1 MKDISNAQYFYRGK
15 VNWKVCIM
23 LMFSISLLWAIIL
36 FIPRS
41 GNIEKNKYFYLL
53 LYIGAV
59 LNLLILYICSLRQ
72 WSKTWIKDGI
82 IHSDIAFGLLPLS
95 KKMSLNEVKE
105 VCFVYNGSISRKKTD
120 SPNSIEINKMK
131 EKIAEKIDVSFITR
145 KLLSATSVEDERY
158 YLPVYCGC
166 LYLKGDANAM
176 ISVRLN
182 VVLNRANF
190 QEVKKFLSFLPE
202 NAVYKWRFG
211 KINVHTI
218 GTNY

>member
-15 VNWKVCIM
+15 VNWKACLI
-23 LMFSISLLWAIIL
+23 LIFSISLLWAIIL
-36 FIPRS
+36 FIPRP
-41 GNIEKNKYFYLL
+41 GNTEKNKYFYLL
-53 LYIGAV
+53 LCIGAG
-59 LNLLILYICSLRQ
+59 LDLLILYICSLRQ
-72 WSKTWIKDGI
+72 WSKTWIKDDV
-82 IHSDIAFGLLPLS
+82 IHSDIAFGLFPLS

-105 VCFVYNGSISRKKTD
+105 VCFVYNGSISRKKTAF
-120 SPNSIEINKMK
+120 PNSIEINQIK
-131 EKIAEKIDVSFITR
+131 EKIAEKIDAGFITR

-158 YLPVYCGC
+158 YLPVHCGC
-166 LYLKGDANAM
+166 LYLKGDADAV

-202 NAVYKWRFG
+202 KALYKWRFG

-218 GTNY
+218 GTSY